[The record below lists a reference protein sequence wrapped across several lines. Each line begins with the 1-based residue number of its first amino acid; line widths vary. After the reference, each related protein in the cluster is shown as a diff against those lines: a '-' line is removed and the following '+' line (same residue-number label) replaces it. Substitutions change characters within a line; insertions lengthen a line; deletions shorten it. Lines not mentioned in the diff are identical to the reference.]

1 MEYGD
6 YIERNDAFIFELDDV
21 LYPEK
26 DYLLQV
32 YYLFAQFMEYT
43 EQLDG
48 AAITLFMRDVYE
60 REGEVAIFFKTATHF
75 NIAEKYK
82 FNFDLLHQ
90 NARLPLKLLLFA
102 PVLDFLQQLIAAG
115 KQVFLLTGGDLV
127 QQLNKIRQ
135 VEWNGA
141 EQHLLLYFTDEIAR
155 GSTANAVDI
164 IIKKHAL
171 TAGKVVFLGNRNEE
185 QKKAFSNMLNFLDID
200 KLLLP

>member
-1 MEYGD
+1 MKYDD
-6 YIERNDAFIFELDDV
+6 YIRENDAFIFELDNV
-21 LYPEK
+21 LYPGK

-75 NIAEKYK
+75 NIDEKYK
-82 FNFDLLHQ
+82 VNFDLLHQ

-115 KQVFLLTGGDLV
+115 KQLFLLTGGDPV

-135 VEWNGA
+135 VEWNGIG
-141 EQHLLLYFTDEIAR
+141 EHLILYFTDEIAK
-155 GSTANAVDI
+155 GSVPDAVDI
-164 IIKKHAL
+164 ILNRHSL
-171 TAGKVVFLGNRNEE
+171 TAAKVAFVANSNEE
-185 QKKAFSNMLNFLDID
+185 QKKAFSNMLNFVDID

>member
-6 YIERNDAFIFELDDV
+6 YIKDNSAFIFELDNV

-43 EQLDG
+43 EQMDG
-48 AAITLFMRDVYE
+48 GAMTTFMRDIYE
-60 REGEVAIFFKTATHF
+60 REGEVAIFFKTASHF
-75 NIAEKYK
+75 NIPEKYK
-82 FNFDLLHQ
+82 TNFDLLHQ
-90 NARLPLKLLLFA
+90 NARLPLKLLLYA
-102 PVLDFLQQLIAAG
+102 PVHNFLQQIIAAG
-115 KQVFLLTGGDLV
+115 KQVFLLTSGDPV

-141 EQHLLLYFTDEIAR
+141 EQHLLLYFADEIAG
-155 GSTANAVDI
+155 GSTTRAVDLMMEI
-164 IIKKHAL
+164 HSL
-171 TAGKVVFLGNRNEE
+171 NAGKVLFIGNRNEE
-185 QKKAFSNMLNFLDID
+185 QEKAFSNMLNFLDID

>member
-1 MEYGD
+1 MKYDD
-6 YIERNDAFIFELDDV
+6 YIRENDAFIFELDNV

-43 EQLDG
+43 EQFDG
-48 AAITLFMRDVYE
+48 AAITLFMRDIYE
-60 REGEVAIFFKTATHF
+60 REGEVAIFFKTASHF
-75 NIAEKYK
+75 NIDEKYK
-82 FNFDLLHQ
+82 VNFDLLHQ

-102 PVLDFLQQLIAAG
+102 PVLELLQQLIAAG
-115 KQVFLLTGGDLV
+115 KRLFLLTSGDPV

-141 EQHLLLYFTDEIAR
+141 EQHLLLYFTEEIAK

-164 IIKKHAL
+164 ILNKHGL
-171 TAGKVVFLGNRNEE
+171 SAGKVVFVGNSNEE
-185 QKKAFSNMLNFLDID
+185 QKKAFSKMLNFVDID